1 MAHTGHKLIP
11 SLVVAVLAAASPAV
25 AAAQTPPPP
34 SSQTGTAT
42 LHVVGNGTVFVTPDL
57 ATVTI
62 SVDRHGPAREPA
74 RQMTDR
80 AVSNIISG
88 LLHLGIPRPSIQTS
102 NETLSTSVVPLRHH
116 RHRTV
121 YDVEVDLTVTT
132 TAIKLLSQLFATA
145 SHDGATSFAG
155 PNFGFTNPSAGM
167 AQAEAA
173 AVGDAH
179 QRAQA
184 AATALGLQIVGVQSI
199 DLDPGITGVPTT
211 SASGSAPSAP
221 KLPSAPVLPGR
232 QQVDASVDIVFLLG
246 NAATT

>member
-25 AAAQTPPPP
+25 ASAQTPPN
-34 SSQTGTAT
+34 SQTGTAT

-62 SVDRHGPAREPA
+62 SVRRQGSAREPA
-74 RQMTDR
+74 RQRTDR
-80 AVSNIISG
+80 VVNNIISG

-102 NETLSTSVVPLRHH
+102 NETLSTSTVRLRHH

-145 SHDGATSFAG
+145 SHDGATSFDG
-155 PNFGFTNPSAGM
+155 PNFGFANPSAGM

-173 AVGDAH
+173 AVSDAH

-199 DLDPGITGVPTT
+199 DLDPGLTGVPTS
-211 SASGSAPSAP
+211 SAGASPSTP

-232 QQVDASVDIVFLLG
+232 EEVDASVDIVFLLG

>member
-1 MAHTGHKLIP
+1 MVRTWHKLIP

-25 AAAQTPPPP
+25 AEAQTPP

-62 SVDRHGPAREPA
+62 SVDRHGSAREPA
-74 RQMTDR
+74 RQRTDR

-102 NETLSTSVVPLRHH
+102 NETLSTSTVRLRHH
-116 RHRTV
+116 RHRIV

-173 AVGDAH
+173 AVSDAH

-199 DLDPGITGVPTT
+199 DLDPGLTGVPTT

-232 QQVDASVDIVFLLG
+232 QEVDASVDIVFLLG

>member
-1 MAHTGHKLIP
+1 MVHARFKLVP
-11 SLVVAVLAAASPAV
+11 SLVVAILAALSPAV
-25 AAAQTPPPP
+25 SAAQSPPP
-34 SSQTGTAT
+34 SSQSGTAT
-42 LHVVGNGTVFVTPDL
+42 LHVIGNGTVFVTPDL

-62 SVDRHGPAREPA
+62 SVNRQASARPLA
-74 RQMTDR
+74 SQRTDR
-80 AVSNIISG
+80 VVNRIISG
-88 LLHLGIPRPSIQTS
+88 LLHLGIPRPAIQTS
-102 NETLSTSVVPLRHH
+102 NETLSTSTVRLRQH
-116 RHRTV
+116 RHRIV
-121 YDVEVDLTVTT
+121 YAVEVDLTVTT

-155 PNFGFTNPSAGM
+155 PNFGFTNPSTGM

-173 AVGDAH
+173 AVSDAH

-199 DLDPGITGVPTT
+199 DLDPGLTGVPTT

-232 QQVDASVDIVFLLG
+232 EEVDASVDIVFLLG
-246 NAATT
+246 NAGTT